1 MNVVSETPRNLVPR
15 LILAGVGLLFGG
27 GLGYLVGRLIKSG
40 ALDASRF
47 GWSDSLATLIAA
59 SLVVIGLIIGLASF
73 SRKAVG
79 RMIDSSGTHVAT
91 PAQASFYMQQAIVI
105 FLAGVLMAAPVV
117 TAASFE
123 VIPMVVASI
132 VMLVILAIF
141 LVQTVYN
148 LVVWRRSDE
157 LLRRVTSET
166 GAVCFWVLQGLL
178 FLWAAAEK
186 LELAPKLTAWDIM
199 TVLMGT
205 YLVVAS
211 IMSARRGLS

>member
-1 MNVVSETPRNLVPR
+1 M
-15 LILAGVGLLFGG
+15 ILAGVGLLFGG

-123 VIPMVVASI
+123 VIPMVVA
-132 VMLVILAIF
+132 
-141 LVQTVYN
+141 
-148 LVVWRRSDE
+148 
-157 LLRRVTSET
+157 
-166 GAVCFWVLQGLL
+166 
-178 FLWAAAEK
+178 
-186 LELAPKLTAWDIM
+186 
-199 TVLMGT
+199 
-205 YLVVAS
+205 
-211 IMSARRGLS
+211 